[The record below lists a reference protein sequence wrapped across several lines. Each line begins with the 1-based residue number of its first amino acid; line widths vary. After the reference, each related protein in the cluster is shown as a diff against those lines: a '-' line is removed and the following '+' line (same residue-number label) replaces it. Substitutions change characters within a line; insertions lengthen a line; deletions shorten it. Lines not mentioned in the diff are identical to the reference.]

1 MASWISR
8 RLSFSIG
15 SRIVCRRRGS
25 IGAGPRGRHD
35 VAKHF
40 GDGQVSGQEC
50 ASGCR
55 HELVCIEE
63 PTRKWPLGSLHAR
76 RKNVVA
82 GT

>member
-15 SRIVCRRRGS
+15 SRIVCR
-25 IGAGPRGRHD
+25 RHD